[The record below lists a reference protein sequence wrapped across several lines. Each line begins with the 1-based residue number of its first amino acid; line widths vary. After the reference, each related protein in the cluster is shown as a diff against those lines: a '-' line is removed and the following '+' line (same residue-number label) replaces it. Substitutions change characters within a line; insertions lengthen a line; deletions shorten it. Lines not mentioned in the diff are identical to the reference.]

1 MPIECGS
8 EDNFTNCS
16 LTKKNFSR
24 WLCQCRINLKMNM
37 NKKQTVALKMKLA
50 SLGIKIMDA
59 KATNKPTQKLQAAFD
74 ALLAKLIANQK

>member
-1 MPIECGS
+1 
-8 EDNFTNCS
+8 
-16 LTKKNFSR
+16 
-24 WLCQCRINLKMNM
+24 M

-74 ALLAKLIANQK
+74 ALLAKLNANQK